1 MTSNFKIYLQS
12 SSKIMVDKEKK
23 RGRCKY
29 KNLNILI
36 TKRAFSMKQKSFF
49 IVFEGLPLAKKNANL
64 IKIADTIFKLNKNTN
79 PKLMVHRLI

>member
-1 MTSNFKIYLQS
+1 M
-12 SSKIMVDKEKK
+12 
-23 RGRCKY
+23 
-29 KNLNILI
+29 
-36 TKRAFSMKQKSFF
+36 KRAFSMKQKSFF